1 MMTYELA
8 RQAIYTRLNDAWTV
22 DYPSVPIQWE
32 NRLRV
37 DLFQQTAPFIG
48 CEVLFDG
55 AQQASIEYAP
65 IHRYTGSIFLT
76 VFVKE
81 HEGSAV
87 QNTYLTYLT
96 DLFKST
102 TFGSVNTKAAVP
114 LPPALFEGWWRKS
127 VAVGFWFDD
136 IP

>member
-1 MMTYELA
+1 
-8 RQAIYTRLNDAWTV
+8 
-22 DYPSVPIQWE
+22 
-32 NRLRV
+32 
-37 DLFQQTAPFIG
+37 
-48 CEVLFDG
+48 
-55 AQQASIEYAP
+55 
-65 IHRYTGSIFLT
+65 

-136 IP
+136 IPYHLCLECSCLTIGYGPQGE